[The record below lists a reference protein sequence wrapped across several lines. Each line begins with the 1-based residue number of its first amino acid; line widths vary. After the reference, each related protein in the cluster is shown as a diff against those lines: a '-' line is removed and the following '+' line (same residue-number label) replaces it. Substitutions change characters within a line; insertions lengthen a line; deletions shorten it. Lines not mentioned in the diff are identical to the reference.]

1 MGIAYSLFCETFPG
15 KPDWSADQIPDLTG
29 QTMIVTGGNAGIG
42 RETCKALLNKNA
54 KVYLAAR
61 SRSKA
66 DKAIEW
72 LQTETDGR
80 APIFLELDL
89 ADLASVRR
97 AAEVFR
103 QKEPELHVLFNN
115 AGVMVSPVE
124 LKTADGYDLQFGTNV
139 LGHYLFTTLLLPTL
153 IHTAQTYGTARVAH
167 TSSGAHWAAPPGGIN
182 YATLPPNDPQADA
195 ARRKMGSA
203 ALHAQSK
210 WAIIALSAELA
221 RRYTSQGIISTSL
234 HPGSIRNEWHNSLT
248 GIWKW
253 VVDMWVKPTSWGA
266 LTQLYAGTAPEGAG
280 FSGKYLI
287 PWGRVS
293 TPRPGVLDEEAG
305 RKLWTWLEEQ
315 AKLHS

>member
-1 MGIAYSLFCETFPG
+1 
-15 KPDWSADQIPDLTG
+15 
-29 QTMIVTGGNAGIG
+29 
-42 RETCKALLNKNA
+42 
-54 KVYLAAR
+54 
-61 SRSKA
+61 
-66 DKAIEW
+66 
-72 LQTETDGR
+72 
-80 APIFLELDL
+80 
-89 ADLASVRR
+89 
-97 AAEVFR
+97 
-103 QKEPELHVLFNN
+103 
-115 AGVMVSPVE
+115 MVSPVE
-124 LKTADGYDLQFGTNV
+124 LKTANGYDLQFGTNV

-153 IHTAQTYGTARVAH
+153 IHTAQTNGAARIVN
-167 TSSGAHWAAPPGGIN
+167 TSSGAHWAAPSGGIN
-182 YATLPPNDPQADA
+182 YTTIPPNDPQADE

-203 ALHAQSK
+203 SLHAQSK

-221 RRYTSQGIISTSL
+221 RRYASQGIISTSL

-266 LTQLYAGTAPEGAG
+266 LTQLHAGTAPEGVG

-315 AKLHS
+315 AKQHS